1 MLNELIFF
9 EVRIFRMFYEKLQV
23 SSADT
28 NKLFETYGVWKY
40 IEDTYDMLSLS
51 SDECAVKDILVM
63 LKVNGIKL
71 RGETCNKPETVNDK
85 IIEQKMFCADL
96 ILTDAIMDMADEE
109 GIILQEARNKIINS
123 NAYAALY
130 DFEPGLWESGP
141 DYFRDFFRRMVCIS

>member
-9 EVRIFRMFYEKLQV
+9 EVRIFRTFCEKLQV

-40 IEDTYDMLSLS
+40 IEDTYDMLRLS

-85 IIEQKMFCADL
+85 ITEPKRFCADL

-130 DFEPGLWESGP
+130 DFETGLWENGP
-141 DYFRDFFRRMVCIS
+141 DYFRDFLQRMI

>member
-51 SDECAVKDILVM
+51 SEECAVKDILVM

-109 GIILQEARNKIINS
+109 GIILQEARNKILMLMQPYMILRLDYGK
-123 NAYAALY
+123 ADRITLGIF
-130 DFEPGLWESGP
+130 FEGW
-141 DYFRDFFRRMVCIS
+141 FV

>member
-9 EVRIFRMFYEKLQV
+9 EARIFRMFCEKLQV
-23 SSADT
+23 LPTAT

-40 IEDTYDMLSLS
+40 IEDTYDMLRLS
-51 SDECAVKDILVM
+51 SDECAVNDIWEM
-63 LKVNGIKL
+63 LKVNGIKIE
-71 RGETCNKPETVNDK
+71 GETCNKPETVNDK

-109 GIILQEARNKIINS
+109 GITWQEARNKILNS
-123 NAYAALY
+123 EAYTALY
-130 DFEPGLWESGP
+130 NFETGLWESGP